1 MFHQIRLLPQDK
13 PLLRFL
19 WRDMNKDV
27 PPSVHQWQVLPFG
40 TTCSPCCAIYAL
52 QKHVKDNQPDRE
64 VQDSVTHR
72 FYVDNCLQSFPSS
85 VAAQT
90 LLDKLRAILSSEGFD
105 LRQWASNDPTVISHL
120 PSEARSDGSE
130 LWLSENRTDLQERT
144 LGLLWNCK
152 PDFFKYKYRTL
163 ECLTTQCVHLDLL
176 NNMDTDSFLM
186 AFQRF
191 TSRRGTPAEILCDQ
205 GTNFKGGHKELQEA
219 FNNLSPTIKSVLA
232 TRKINFHFNPP
243 YAPHFGGVWEREIRS
258 VKNAL
263 KTTIGAQMVT
273 EEVLRTVLME
283 IEGILN
289 SKPLGYVSS
298 DVADT
303 DPVTPNLLIMG
314 RHDASLPLV
323 SYPDS
328 DLLSRRRWR
337 HTQIL
342 SDHFWKH
349 FIKSYLPLLQTRQK
363 WKRDKPDLTLN
374 SIVMIVDSQHPRALW
389 PVGKVTHLLQSKDG
403 CIRTAKVL
411 VKDKTYVRPVANLIP
426 LPAIPKDTH

>member
-1 MFHQIRLLPQDK
+1 
-13 PLLRFL
+13 
-19 WRDMNKDV
+19 
-27 PPSVHQWQVLPFG
+27 
-40 TTCSPCCAIYAL
+40 
-52 QKHVKDNQPDRE
+52 
-64 VQDSVTHR
+64 
-72 FYVDNCLQSFPSS
+72 
-85 VAAQT
+85 
-90 LLDKLRAILSSEGFD
+90 
-105 LRQWASNDPTVISHL
+105 
-120 PSEARSDGSE
+120 
-130 LWLSENRTDLQERT
+130 
-144 LGLLWNCK
+144 
-152 PDFFKYKYRTL
+152 
-163 ECLTTQCVHLDLL
+163 
-176 NNMDTDSFLM
+176 MDTDSFLM
-186 AFQRF
+186 ALQRF

-219 FNNLSPTIKSVLA
+219 FNNLSPTLKSVLA

-273 EEVLRTVLME
+273 EQVLRTVLIE

-389 PVGKVTHLLQSKDG
+389 PVGKVTNLLQSKDG